1 MDELRWV
8 LLVIGALIVA
18 GVYFYSKQA
27 ARPPA
32 MPRRPR
38 DELDPE
44 LSEELDRLGQA
55 ISLDRASE
63 GTEAPAEPGN
73 AAEAEPSEEIET
85 EPERIVTLYVQ
96 PRDGGK
102 FAGTKVMRAA
112 ENAGLVFGK
121 LSIFHRFHES
131 DQRRIAVFSVANM
144 TKPGDFDAER
154 PEEIECHGLCLFLT
168 LPNPLSALDAWDAML
183 ATGKRLADLLDGE
196 LMDESRSTLIRQRIA
211 HIRDQMREYDRRKD
225 LPRI

>member
-8 LLVIGALIVA
+8 LLVIGAGIVA
-18 GVYFYSKQA
+18 GVYFYSRHQ

-32 MPRRPR
+32 QSLRPR
-38 DELDPE
+38 EEIDPD

-55 ISLDRASE
+55 ISRDRS
-63 GTEAPAEPGN
+63 
-73 AAEAEPSEEIET
+73 AEATGVSPESEDAADQDPSEEIET

-96 PRDGGK
+96 PREGGK
-102 FAGTKVMRAA
+102 FAGAKVLRAA
-112 ENAGLVFGK
+112 GDAGLVFGR
-121 LSIFHRFHES
+121 LNIFHRFHES
-131 DQRRIAVFSVANM
+131 EKRRIAVFSVANM
-144 TKPGDFDAER
+144 TKPGDFDPDR
-154 PEEIECHGLCLFLT
+154 PEAIECHGLCLFLT

-183 ATGKRLADLLDGE
+183 ATGKRLADLLGGE